1 MATSHKEL
9 MTRNLV
15 ERGDRE
21 AVLGVI
27 SAKQS
32 VTIEQLSNYLPWMRW
47 GYLFFIL
54 GECLHEGSVI
64 LCQKEFQF
72 EIRAIH
78 PLLSGNAE
86 EVLTGSYSS
95 SEETRPMAI

>member
-1 MATSHKEL
+1 MATSHKEW
-9 MTRNLV
+9 TTQNRV

-27 SAKQS
+27 FAKQS
-32 VTIEQLSNYLPWMRW
+32 LTIEELSNYLPWMRW
-47 GYLFFIL
+47 GYLFSIL

-72 EIRAIH
+72 EVRAIH
-78 PLLSGNAE
+78 SLSSGNGKD
-86 EVLTGSYSS
+86 VLTESFSS
-95 SEETRPMAI
+95 TPGDPQMAI